1 VLICLKEECRCTVQP
16 SAIVRHL
23 QRQHHVPIEL
33 RKQVEQYIQLF
44 PGSYDYSTVPL
55 PQDGSIP
62 QPIIPV
68 VNGFECIEC
77 AFKTQHRGNVRRHGS
92 KEHSKQRAEDKEM
105 YTHVRLQS
113 WFRNGKERY
122 WVVDEPA
129 LLIAQ
134 PEDHVIVR
142 DVGEDSPEPDD
153 STDESTNQD
162 EPTEPESASKLTA
175 VNMEQN

>member
-1 VLICLKEECRCTVQP
+1 
-16 SAIVRHL
+16 
-23 QRQHHVPIEL
+23 
-33 RKQVEQYIQLF
+33 
-44 PGSYDYSTVPL
+44 
-55 PQDGSIP
+55 
-62 QPIIPV
+62 
-68 VNGFECIEC
+68 
-77 AFKTQHRGNVRRHGS
+77 
-92 KEHSKQRAEDKEM
+92 M